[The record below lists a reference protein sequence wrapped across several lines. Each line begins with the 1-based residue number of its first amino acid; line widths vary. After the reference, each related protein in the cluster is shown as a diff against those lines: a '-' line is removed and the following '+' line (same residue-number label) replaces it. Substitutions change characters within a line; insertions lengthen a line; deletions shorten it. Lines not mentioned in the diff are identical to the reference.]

1 MTAGVQNMEKL
12 VVKWGK
18 KGPSK
23 TTLKHSLNLCNGYAA
38 GNWANLPCKKSPFY
52 TQHFKGEKERG
63 FREPV
68 GTGGGGAAGGGSS
81 CTFVSWSG
89 RNWQRVFKMRDL
101 VDLGQSS
108 ISVNTTASSSIFK
121 NRRITING
129 EAGAPPPPLKATA
142 AEKRWKIRR

>member
-1 MTAGVQNMEKL
+1 MAHDCRSSKHGEIGCEVR
-12 VVKWGK
+12 K

-52 TQHFKGEKERG
+52 TQHFKGERNVVSESQWAR
-63 FREPV
+63 
-68 GTGGGGAAGGGSS
+68 GGGGGRWSGGSS

-108 ISVNTTASSSIFK
+108 ISVNTTALPQSSKTEK
-121 NRRITING
+121 NHNTWRSWRS
-129 EAGAPPPPLKATA
+129 
-142 AEKRWKIRR
+142 